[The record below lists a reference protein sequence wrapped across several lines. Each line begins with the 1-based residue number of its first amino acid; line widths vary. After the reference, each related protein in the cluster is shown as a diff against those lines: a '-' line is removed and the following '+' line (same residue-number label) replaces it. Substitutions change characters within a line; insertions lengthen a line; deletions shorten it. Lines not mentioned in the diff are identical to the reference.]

1 MQLSD
6 EGEGVPRKGR
16 EIAARSG
23 VKLGQSEREREKK
36 FFNKEKEKAK
46 KKTNLMEEYRRKLMP
61 AQGSGWRSMQSR
73 NASECGITTRGPQNG
88 KERKEEKNSEKSNE
102 LVVLKPRELFSS
114 EKF

>member
-1 MQLSD
+1 
-6 EGEGVPRKGR
+6 
-16 EIAARSG
+16 
-23 VKLGQSEREREKK
+23 
-36 FFNKEKEKAK
+36 
-46 KKTNLMEEYRRKLMP
+46 MEEYRRKLMP